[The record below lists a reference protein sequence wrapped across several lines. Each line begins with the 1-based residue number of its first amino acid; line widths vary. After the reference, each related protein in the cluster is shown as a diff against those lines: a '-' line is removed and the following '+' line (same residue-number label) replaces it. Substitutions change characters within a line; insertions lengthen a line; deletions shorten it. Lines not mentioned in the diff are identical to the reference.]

1 MKALHLHPTPFIDV
15 TGVQLVTPSHRL
27 TIEEGSELYKAE
39 WMKRKGQ
46 DPRRF
51 GYCMRHIFDFF
62 GRDADPEKIKTEDW
76 KRYEDFRY
84 AAGVCE
90 PTVKKE
96 MRMYMAAMNHNK
108 KRGRILGIPFIEMP
122 DGQGEERRPMREDE
136 YRLLMRSPLLHR
148 QRMFWR
154 VKYFTGHRSRRIEL
168 LPWTRVFWDTLTI
181 NFNEPGARKTNKRC
195 ADGFPI
201 EPEFESLL
209 RAAKERRDERF
220 PDDPYVIGLN
230 SRGNPGITFRQCKRD
245 LAAVGIVERGFARHC
260 VRKLFCTSRIA
271 NGKSGAL
278 VAALIA
284 DDERTMKRHYVKL
297 SSDEMRD
304 AARNTKA

>member
-1 MKALHLHPTPFIDV
+1 MSVGFLDQPEHAEMLA
-15 TGVQLVTPSHRL
+15 RL
-27 TIEEGSELYKAE
+27 AAPGGFTIERGTEFYKNE
-39 WMKRKGQ
+39 WMKRRGQ

-51 GYCMRHIFDFF
+51 IYCMKHIFYFF
-62 GRDADPEKIKTEDW
+62 GRDADPVKIQAPDW
-76 KRYEDFRY
+76 KRYEDWRF
-84 AAGVCE
+84 AAGV
-90 PTVKKE
+90 TATTIVKE

-108 KRGRILGIPFIEMP
+108 KRGRLVGIPFIELP
-122 DGQGEERRPMREDE
+122 DGEPEERRALTEDE
-136 YRLLMRSPLLHR
+136 FRRVLRLPLTHR

-154 VKYFTGHRSRRIEL
+154 VKYHTGHRSRAVETL
-168 LPWTRVFWDTLTI
+168 TWDRVNFDTLTI
-181 NFNEPGARKTNKRC
+181 NFNDPAMRKTNKRR

-201 EPEFESLL
+201 EPALESLL
-209 RAAKERRDERF
+209 RAAKARRDEKF
-220 PDDPYVIGLN
+220 PDDPYVIGL
-230 SRGNPGITFRQCKRD
+230 SSKGMPGITFRQCKRD
-245 LAAVGIVERGFARHC
+245 LAAIGVKERGLCRHA

-304 AARNTKA
+304 AARNERHP